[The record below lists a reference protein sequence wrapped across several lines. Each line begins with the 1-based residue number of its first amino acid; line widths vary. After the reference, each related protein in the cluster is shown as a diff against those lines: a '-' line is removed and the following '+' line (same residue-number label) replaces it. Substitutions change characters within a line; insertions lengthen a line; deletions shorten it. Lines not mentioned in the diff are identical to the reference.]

1 MGHMILF
8 ACVCFYVSWWNVGF
22 KKPCSW
28 WNNITVQNTSV
39 IGVFLNLWNCFPLC
53 FKTDEGT
60 SVMVK
65 LGGIVICLHQRLTQ
79 RKQSCHWRKLV
90 GCWLCWL
97 WSHWLDTEEE
107 SSQRLV
113 QLTMRLHLYRTW
125 ESKLT
130 FSCYLVKVV
139 FLAHVC
145 GVVSLTKL

>member
-1 MGHMILF
+1 M
-8 ACVCFYVSWWNVGF
+8 C
-22 KKPCSW
+22 
-28 WNNITVQNTSV
+28 
-39 IGVFLNLWNCFPLC
+39 VFLCELVKCRLQKALLLMKQYNCTEHQCHWSFSEFMKLFSSL

-60 SVMVK
+60 SIMVK

-125 ESKLT
+125 ENKLT